1 VLATNPSLK
10 KNPTLEPTL
19 AIISDIHANITALEA
34 VLRDIE
40 ARGIIEIIC
49 LGDLV
54 GKGPN
59 PRACVDR
66 IRELGCPVI
75 QGNWDELVTRDLD
88 KVFDSM
94 LEAILWQ
101 REQLGDERLEYLR
114 GLPFSLDLERRPGLV
129 RLLHASPQDVWHRV
143 GIRAILSGE
152 THKLAAMFDATE
164 NTGSETR
171 IPVAIGFGDIHTA
184 YVLNLPGYVPELER
198 VKGRTLFNVGSVGN
212 PMDMP
217 IPVYGILGGG
227 PGLEVSLI
235 RVPYDNE
242 LECQRAVESGM
253 PHLEEYLE
261 ETRFAR
267 YRPRG

>member
-1 VLATNPSLK
+1 VSSTSLTLTPDLNPD
-10 KNPTLEPTL
+10 PTI
-19 AIISDIHANITALEA
+19 AIISDIHANITALET
-34 VLRDIE
+34 VLKDIE
-40 ARGIIEIIC
+40 ARGITEIIC

-94 LEAILWQ
+94 LESILWQ
-101 REQLGDERLEYLR
+101 REQLGEERLEYLR
-114 GLPFSLDLERRPGLV
+114 GLPFSIDLERRPGLV
-129 RLLHASPQDVWHRV
+129 RLLHASPQDLWHRV
-143 GIRAILSGE
+143 GFRALLKGRTDLIAG
-152 THKLAAMFDATE
+152 MFDNTE
-164 NTGSETR
+164 NTSDLEPIAVGY
-171 IPVAIGFGDIHTA
+171 GDIHYS
-184 YVLNLPGYVPELER
+184 YVLNLQGHDDEHLKKVLG
-198 VKGRTLFNVGSVGN
+198 KLIFNVGSVGN

-242 LECQRAVESGM
+242 LECQRAIDSGM

>member
-1 VLATNPSLK
+1 MTPA
-10 KNPTLEPTL
+10 EPPI

-34 VLRDIE
+34 VLTDIE
-40 ARGIIEIIC
+40 ARGISEIIC
-49 LGDLV
+49 LGDIV

-59 PRACVDR
+59 PQACVDR
-66 IRELGCPVI
+66 IRELKCPVI
-75 QGNWDELVTRDLD
+75 QGNWDELVTRDLSG
-88 KVFDSM
+88 VMEGM
-94 LEAILWQ
+94 LENILWQ
-101 REQLGDERLEYLR
+101 REQLGEERLEYLR
-114 GLPFSLDLERRPGLV
+114 GLPFSVDLERRAGLV
-129 RLLHASPQDVWHRV
+129 RLLHASPQDLWHRV
-143 GIRAILSGE
+143 GMSSLLSGKLD
-152 THKLAAMFDATE
+152 KLAGMFAATE
-164 NTGSETR
+164 HTGLETR
-171 IPVAIGFGDIHTA
+171 IPVALGYGDIHTA
-184 YVLNLPGYVPELER
+184 YVLNLPGYVPELEP

-242 LECQRAVESGM
+242 LECQDAIASGM